1 MTLLANVYNWS
12 FLQVVYK
19 YKSELEFEDEEDITC
34 YDGDGTV
41 SCKNDTSLLKLDH
54 VNELST
60 R

>member
-19 YKSELEFEDEEDITC
+19 YKSELEFEKEEDITC
-34 YDGDGTV
+34 YDGNGTV
-41 SCKNDTSLLKLDH
+41 SYKNDTSLLKLDH
-54 VNELST
+54 VNELPT